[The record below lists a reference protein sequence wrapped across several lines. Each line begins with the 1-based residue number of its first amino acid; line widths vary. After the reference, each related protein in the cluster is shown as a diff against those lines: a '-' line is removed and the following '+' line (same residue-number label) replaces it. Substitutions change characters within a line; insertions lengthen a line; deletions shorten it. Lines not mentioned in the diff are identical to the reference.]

1 MIIVGGGVVG
11 LACARELV
19 RAGRQVRVLEAERVG
34 AGASWG
40 NCGLVTPSHA
50 LPLTRPGMVRTALA
64 GMLRADSPL
73 RVAPR
78 LDLDL
83 LSWGLRFVA
92 RCSRVG
98 MLDAMNGRRALLE
111 RSRELFDLWAE
122 EGLACQW
129 ETSGL
134 LEVFSSSR
142 ALEDSAEAAAL
153 LAKHGVESEDLEPD
167 TLASMEPALREG
179 MAGGRLFPRDAH
191 LRPDALVEGLV
202 SQVREAGGVVQE
214 GARVSALHEGGVTLD
229 GETLE
234 AEVVVLATGAVAPE
248 LARAI
253 GLKLP
258 IQPGKGYSL
267 TFDRPDSCPRR
278 PLLLAEANMA
288 VTPWSDGL
296 RLGGTMELAG
306 YDERL
311 NRTRLETLRRG
322 AEGYLTEVPDE
333 EPTEWWGWRPM
344 TPDELPILE
353 RVRPGLV
360 LAVGH
365 GMMGVSMAPATAEL
379 VASLVTGSEHA
390 VDPAPYT
397 LSRF

>member
-1 MIIVGGGVVG
+1 M
-11 LACARELV
+11 
-19 RAGRQVRVLEAERVG
+19 G

-83 LSWGLRFVA
+83 FSFGLRFAA
-92 RCSRVG
+92 RCSRAG
-98 MLDAMNGRRALLE
+98 MLEAMKARRALLE
-111 RSRELFDLWAE
+111 RSRELFELWAE
-122 EGLACQW
+122 GGLACQW
-129 ETSGL
+129 EAGGV
-134 LEVFSSSR
+134 LEVFASPR
-142 ALEDSAEAAAL
+142 AREHSAEVAVL
-153 LAKHGVESEDLEPD
+153 LAEHGVESEDLEPD

-179 MAGGRLFPRDAH
+179 MAGGRLYPRDAH

-234 AEVVVLATGAVAPE
+234 AEVVVLATGAVAPR
-248 LARAI
+248 LARTM

-267 TFDRPDSCPRR
+267 TFDRPEICPSR

-288 VTPWSDGL
+288 VTPWADGL

-306 YDERL
+306 YDESL

-322 AEGYLTEVPDE
+322 AEGYLQGVPE
-333 EPTEWWGWRPM
+333 GEPTEWWGWRPM

-365 GMMGVSMAPATAEL
+365 GMMGVSMAPTTAEA
-379 VASLVTGSEHA
+379 VTKLVTGCEQVLDLS
-390 VDPAPYT
+390 PYR
-397 LSRF
+397 LERS